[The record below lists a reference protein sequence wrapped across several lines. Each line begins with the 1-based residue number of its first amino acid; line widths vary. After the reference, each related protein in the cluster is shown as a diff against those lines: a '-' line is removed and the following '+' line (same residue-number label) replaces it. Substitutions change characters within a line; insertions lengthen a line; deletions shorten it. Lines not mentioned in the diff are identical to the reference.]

1 MLEQGVLHHLWESPA
16 GNHTISQLIVP
27 KSLRK
32 EAFLQLHDTL
42 TSGHFGINKTI
53 DRLQQRFYW
62 SGLQEDA
69 KRWCSA
75 CDMCASRRG
84 PPRMPYA
91 PLSKYTVGAPAE
103 RIAADIMG
111 PLPTTESGHK
121 YILLVVDYF
130 TKWPEAFPLPNQE
143 AATVAEVLVKE
154 YVCRYGV
161 PLSLHSD
168 QGRNFESHLIQ
179 EMCSLLGINKT
190 RTIPLHPQSDGLVE
204 RMNRT
209 LESQLFEFIS
219 QNQRDWNHLCWD
231 LFHS

>member
-1 MLEQGVLHHLWESPA
+1 M
-16 GNHTISQLIVP
+16 P
-27 KSLRK
+27 KLLRRV
-32 EAFLQLHDTL
+32 AFLQLHDTL
-42 TSGHFGINKTI
+42 TSGHLGINKTI
-53 DRLQQRFYW
+53 DRLRQTFYW

-75 CDMCASRRG
+75 CDMCASRQG
-84 PPRMPYA
+84 SPRMPRA

-168 QGRNFESHLIQ
+168 QGRNLESHLIQ
-179 EMCSLLGINKT
+179 EKCSILGISKT
-190 RTIPLHPQSDGLVE
+190 RTTPLHPQSDGLVE
-204 RMNRT
+204 RMNCT
-209 LESQLFEFIS
+209 LEPQLSLLLSRPEQHLPVHS
-219 QNQRDWNHLCWD
+219 YNEKLQKTLETVHEYARARCSYLQN
-231 LFHS
+231 